1 MKDIKE
7 MILDFVQKEYP
18 LPENVDY
25 DTYDL
30 LENGYIDSM
39 SLVVF
44 VSLLEEE
51 YDIEFTSEEI
61 VSNDFRTI
69 SGIEKLIKSKQQA

>member
-18 LPENVDY
+18 LPENIDY
-25 DTYDL
+25 GTFDL
-30 LENGYIDSM
+30 IENGYIDSM

-51 YDIEFTSEEI
+51 YNIEFTSDEI
-61 VSNDFRTI
+61 VSKDFRTI
-69 SGIEKLIKSKQQA
+69 SGIERLIKSKQ